1 MSDAIFPSPVFAGYV
16 KTLRE
21 AADWWLSPAGD
32 TMIAHIVRT
41 GVAITP
47 TLYAYMPWIPMGST
61 QETRDSRQRV
71 FEFHIDLTRRFHKAG
86 ITILAGSDFADRDYD
101 VDPGRSLHQEM
112 EQLARAGLSPEQV
125 KRAASTNIIEWL
137 ARRP

>member
-32 TMIAHIVRT
+32 TMIAHMVRT

-47 TLYAYMPWIPMGST
+47 ALYAYFPWISEGST
-61 QETRDSRQRV
+61 QETRDGRQRV
-71 FEFHIDLTRRFHKAG
+71 FEAHKELTRRFHKAG
-86 ITILAGSDFADRDYD
+86 ITILAGSDFGDRDYD

-112 EQLARAGLSPEQV
+112 ELLGQVGMTPEEV
-125 KRAASTNIIEWL
+125 RRAASTNVIAWL
-137 ARRP
+137 KRRP